1 MSPTHH
7 MLLGALAMG
16 TLICGLIFLRLWRDS
31 ADRFFLFFALSF
43 LVQAIN
49 RVALSLE
56 PSPNEGNPL
65 HYWIRLLAYVLILVA
80 IADKNRAPSRPTTT
94 SDLPS
99 G

>member
-1 MSPTHH
+1 MTPTHH
-7 MLLGALAMG
+7 LLLGALAMG
-16 TLICGLIFLRLWRDS
+16 TLTCALIFLRLWRDS

-43 LVQAIN
+43 FVQAVN

-56 PSPNEGNPL
+56 PSPNEGSPL

-80 IADKNRAPSRPTTT
+80 IADKNRTPRRHAPA

-99 G
+99 S